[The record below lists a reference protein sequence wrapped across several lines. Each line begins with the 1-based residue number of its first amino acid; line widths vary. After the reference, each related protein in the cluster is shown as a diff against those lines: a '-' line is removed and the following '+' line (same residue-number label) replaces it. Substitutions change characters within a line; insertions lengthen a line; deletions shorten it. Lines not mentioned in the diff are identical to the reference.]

1 MLRMAL
7 PTSRP
12 PPSIARLGR
21 WARIPYPSS
30 APNSATSSSWTSVY
44 TLMSTGRG
52 VRPETWPRDLG
63 ARCPRSGGAD
73 EERRERPPGRER
85 APQEAT
91 PDPGSPRNRGTGVPR
106 ESRWWGADSLGWGGG
121 VRISWGG
128 EMGCMGPKDPAGF
141 SAAPLRLQFGA
152 GQVAGVERPRREV
165 EDRVELRQLVAQLRL
180 VAQTEDQV
188 AARGRLHPEGSR
200 PEAEPAAGLHAHGQA
215 VGQADLRPAACR
227 PVPLVGQRDRLDQL
241 PLRLQ
246 LGPALDEHQPVAEE
260 AEAGGR
266 PAPEAD
272 QGPEQDGARDERE
285 HRRHQRSQQPVDGR
299 EQAGAAGQDE
309 HDAQRRPG
317 EEAGR
322 AARPHEDHRSRSPG
336 QTIPPPAS
344 PPPRRTRLPAAIPH
358 RGEALV

>member
-91 PDPGSPRNRGTGVPR
+91 P
-106 ESRWWGADSLGWGGG
+106 
-121 VRISWGG
+121 

-141 SAAPLRLQFGA
+141 PAAPLVGGARGA
-152 GQVAGVERPRREV
+152 GRRGG
-165 EDRVELRQLVAQLRL
+165 
-180 VAQTEDQV
+180 
-188 AARGRLHPEGSR
+188 ARG
-200 PEAEPAAGLHAHGQA
+200 PAPA
-215 VGQADLRPAACR
+215 VRGGGTRPAPGRGVGAHR
-227 PVPLVGQRDRLDQL
+227 PHHLALDAAQRALGVRHGGRAGAGGRLCQLALQQPILLDQL
-241 PLRLQ
+241 LDALPQTLDQIGTTQTAPPCGR
-246 LGPALDEHQPVAEE
+246 GPRGRRRPRSP
-260 AEAGGR
+260 R
-266 PAPEAD
+266 PAWS
-272 QGPEQDGARDERE
+272 
-285 HRRHQRSQQPVDGR
+285 RRAPTGR
-299 EQAGAAGQDE
+299 VLDRNVSHG
-309 HDAQRRPG
+309 
-317 EEAGR
+317 
-322 AARPHEDHRSRSPG
+322 
-336 QTIPPPAS
+336 
-344 PPPRRTRLPAAIPH
+344 
-358 RGEALV
+358 ALVSCGCVVVTAYPIRFEV